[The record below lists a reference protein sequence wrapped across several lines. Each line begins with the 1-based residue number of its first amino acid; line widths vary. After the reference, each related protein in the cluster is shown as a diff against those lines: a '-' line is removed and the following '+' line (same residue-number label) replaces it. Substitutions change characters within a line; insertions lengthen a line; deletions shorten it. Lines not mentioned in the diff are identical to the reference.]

1 MTAPALDLETMAATL
16 EASESYRVLRRLTPR
31 KKFNDEPW
39 NLGDKSQVKVALVLD
54 VESTGLD
61 TSHDEIIELAAFAVS
76 YDAVSGTVYEIR
88 SGYHGYEQPT
98 IPISAEARAKHH
110 ITDEMVAGERL
121 DDERIMQLLATAG
134 LVVAYN
140 ASFDRQMVERRVP
153 AFRDVPWACACF
165 GVDWDAFGV
174 VGRKLENV
182 LLHACGVFFDAHN
195 AADDVAA
202 TVHALATA
210 QKDGRPAM
218 AYLLESAR
226 TPTTRVWARGAPFDL
241 KDDLKLR
248 GYRWQP
254 ARKTWYKD
262 VAAERGTQPVSAELT
277 FLECHGVRAEITTL
291 SAKDRFSVRAD
302 A

>member
-1 MTAPALDLETMAATL
+1 
-16 EASESYRVLRRLTPR
+16 
-31 KKFNDEPW
+31 
-39 NLGDKSQVKVALVLD
+39 
-54 VESTGLD
+54 
-61 TSHDEIIELAAFAVS
+61 
-76 YDAVSGTVYEIR
+76 
-88 SGYHGYEQPT
+88 
-98 IPISAEARAKHH
+98 
-110 ITDEMVAGERL
+110 
-121 DDERIMQLLATAG
+121 
-134 LVVAYN
+134 
-140 ASFDRQMVERRVP
+140 MVERRLP

-248 GYRWQP
+248 GYRWQA

-302 A
+302 T